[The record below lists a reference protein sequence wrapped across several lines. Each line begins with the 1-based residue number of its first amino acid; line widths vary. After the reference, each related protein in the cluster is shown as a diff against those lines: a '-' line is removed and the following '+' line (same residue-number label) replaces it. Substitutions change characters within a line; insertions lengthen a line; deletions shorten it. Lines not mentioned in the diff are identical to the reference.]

1 MFHIG
6 ICEDEPTQQI
16 YLEKCIRT
24 WAEAAGCRVVIDI
37 YDSGEQFLFD
47 YEDREAF
54 DLLILDIQM
63 GQLNGMEVARK
74 VRRHNRLVKIIFL
87 TGVTDY
93 ALEGYEVGAVRYLLK
108 PLKQE
113 LLEPLLDTI
122 RQEVQQAAGE
132 AFVFTQNGQTLR
144 IPFRDIVYLE
154 ADGHYLSMVT
164 TREQYQ
170 WKSSFVSVAEEFE
183 AQGFFLLKRGLYV
196 NLEYVNRITKTDCI
210 LESGEQLPVSKN
222 RYRQLNEAF
231 ISFYRGDE
239 GCRI

>member
-6 ICEDEPTQQI
+6 ICEDEPAQQS

-74 VRRHNRLVKIIFL
+74 IRQQNRQVKIIFL
-87 TGVTDY
+87 TGVADY
-93 ALEGYEVGAVRYLLK
+93 ALEGYEVGAARYLLK

-113 LLEPLLDTI
+113 QLEPLLDTVW
-122 RQEVQQAAGE
+122 QEIKQAAG
-132 AFVFTQNGQTLR
+132 ATYVFSQNGQTHR
-144 IPFRDIVYLE
+144 VPFRDIIYLE
-154 ADGHYLSMVT
+154 AEGHYLSMI
-164 TREQYQ
+164 TRGGHYQ
-170 WKSSFVSVAEEFE
+170 WKSSFTSVADTFE
-183 AQGFFLLKRGLYV
+183 AQGFFLLKRG
-196 NLEYVNRITKTDCI
+196 EYVNRITKTDCI

-231 ISFYRGDE
+231 ISYYRGN
-239 GCRI
+239 

>member
-6 ICEDEPTQQI
+6 ICEDEPAQQS

-24 WAEAAGCRVVIDI
+24 WGESRGCKLMIDK

-63 GQLNGMEVARK
+63 GQLNGMELARK
-74 VRRHNRLVKIIFL
+74 IRQQNRRVKIIFL
-87 TGVTDY
+87 TGVADY

-108 PLKQE
+108 PLKPE
-113 LLEPLLDTI
+113 LLEQLLEDLW
-122 RQEVQQAAGE
+122 QELMQTTGE
-132 AFVFTQNGQTLR
+132 SFVFTRNGQTHR
-144 IPFRDIVYLE
+144 VPFGDIIYLE
-154 ADGHYLSMVT
+154 AEGHYLSMVT
-164 TREQYQ
+164 CGAHYQ
-170 WKSSFVSVAEEFE
+170 WKSSFASVAEEFE
-183 AQGFFLLKRGLYV
+183 NRGFFLLKRGLYV
-196 NLEYVNRITKTDCI
+196 NLEYVSRITKTDCI

-231 ISFYRGDE
+231 IGYYRGD
-239 GCRI
+239 